1 MEFWLL
7 VFTGRF
13 VFELVIFSSVGGSLS
28 ETGCWI
34 VQSNIHWDLQ
44 QWSWGARDINLHSPL
59 RLLGPPMSI
68 LRHDPLSGLSRF
80 LHRQDSNV
88 SLEGLF
94 PIELLGN
101 RNGCRGASLVAMILR
116 KFTPGILDDV
126 GAPDL
131 GLVLGRVTR
140 IRAFVAFRCC
150 PRVLVA
156 FHCRCRDP
164 HPDSW
169 RRCYLACSLILWS
182 DKLWHCYS
190 ERGGRKLFWSQDYSV
205 IKNMM
210 IFGAA
215 HSYPFDLGV
224 EVLGSYQQ
232 ELIWMLNGRNNF
244 LAQRH
249 FFEFVELMV
258 VFMFRAS
265 KQPKYCGVCLWCHVV
280 FGGLR
285 GNILVKSITNRPFLV
300 VL

>member
-59 RLLGPPMSI
+59 RLLGPPTSI
-68 LRHDPLSGLSRF
+68 LRHDPLFGSSGF
-80 LHRQDSNV
+80 LYRQDSNV
-88 SLEGLF
+88 
-94 PIELLGN
+94 LLGDSFPTQSMGG
-101 RNGCRGASLVAMILR
+101 RNCCRGASLVAMISQELR
-116 KFTPGILDDV
+116 LMLWMAWALQIL
-126 GAPDL
+126 AWC
-131 GLVLGRVTR
+131 RATR
-140 IRAFVAFRCC
+140 RGSARQLRFRHRHRMPIMPRCC
-150 PRVLVA
+150 RCDPR
-156 FHCRCRDP
+156 
-164 HPDSW
+164 PDSW

-190 ERGGRKLFWSQDYSV
+190 ERGGRKLFWSQEYSV

-224 EVLGSYQQ
+224 EVLGSYHQ